1 MDLRRHR
8 ATRSG
13 ERRWERHRQV
23 EAIQTGKK
31 KNIIE
36 SHAFQNLSSLSFLC
50 ENGRGCALLLSLGI
64 FIANIFLRSSV
75 GVAAKQFSS
84 PFPSRLF
91 PSQFVFSE
99 ERESVRRFR
108 LCCAHPLHQAG
119 EGEGGEGV
127 AAAAAPT
134 SFFPTK
140 KVSGE
145 SEIEWKISFF
155 PRREDFF
162 LYFPPCSYLRFH
174 AAQHCKVHFY
184 CTSLRETCSI

>member
-50 ENGRGCALLLSLGI
+50 VNGRGCALLLSLGI
-64 FIANIFLRSSV
+64 FIANIFFCARRS
-75 GVAAKQFSS
+75 GWQLSS
-84 PFPSRLF
+84 FRVRFLPPPF

-108 LCCAHPLHQAG
+108 LCCAHPLHQ
-119 EGEGGEGV
+119 EREGGGRGRRRRSDIILSHKK
-127 AAAAAPT
+127 
-134 SFFPTK
+134 SFGRK
-140 KVSGE
+140 
-145 SEIEWKISFF
+145 
-155 PRREDFF
+155 RN
-162 LYFPPCSYLRFH
+162 
-174 AAQHCKVHFY
+174 
-184 CTSLRETCSI
+184 